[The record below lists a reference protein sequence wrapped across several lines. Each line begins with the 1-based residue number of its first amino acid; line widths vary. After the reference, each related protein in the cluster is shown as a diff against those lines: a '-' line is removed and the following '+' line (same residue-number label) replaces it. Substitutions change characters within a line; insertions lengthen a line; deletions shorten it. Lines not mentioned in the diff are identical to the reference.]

1 MNVAAVMVLV
11 LSIIPVY
18 LATRIT
24 HGEGATRG

>member
-11 LSIIPVY
+11 LSLIPVY

-24 HGEGATRG
+24 HGEGTART